1 MSADTLENTTNQ
13 ITVFIVDDDDA
24 VRNALKSLVE
34 SIGIQTESFNSV
46 HSFLDSYNPSM
57 QGCLVLDVRLP
68 GMSGLELQEYLQ
80 RQGIHIPII
89 FLSGHSNVSIAVRTM
104 KAGAVDFLEK
114 PFDDQMLLDTIQKA
128 IDLEKNARWQQQ
140 RQAMIMDRIRCLS
153 PREEEVLR
161 LLMQGNS
168 NKAIAAKMQLSAK
181 TIETH
186 RAHIMQKLG
195 VNSMAGLMWMAI
207 SSGEYEEIPDQLP
220 FDSSESWHQSI
231 SYFQ

>member
-1 MSADTLENTTNQ
+1 VSVDALETKTKQ
-13 ITVFIVDDDDA
+13 PTVFVVDDDDA
-24 VRNALKSLVE
+24 VRNSLKSLIE
-34 SIGIQTESFNSV
+34 SIGIQAETFNSV
-46 HSFLDSYNPSM
+46 HSFLDNYNPSR

-80 RQGIHIPII
+80 RRGIHIPII
-89 FLSGHSNVSIAVRTM
+89 FLSGHSNVNIAVRTM

-114 PFDDQMLLDTIQKA
+114 PFDDQKLLDTIQKA

-140 RQAMIMDRIRCLS
+140 RHAMIMERIRCLS

-161 LLMQGNS
+161 LLIQGNS
-168 NKAIAAKMQLSAK
+168 NKAIASKMQLSAK

-220 FDSSESWHQSI
+220 FDTSENWHQSI